1 MDMPVAGSIGNVID
15 QCDICMGGT
24 IKVFKN
30 FFDCWKLKASEAT
43 YCLIELSDFNR
54 VITLLETPLKD
65 AKLALGP
72 DFSYVSLIKVGLQH
86 DSDYWVGLAISWVS
100 DSSIQEAFVH
110 VDDLK
115 RLSQNRGS
123 SQRNRHLAKRELKRH
138 IVL

>member
-1 MDMPVAGSIGNVID
+1 MSDRCEAYIG
-15 QCDICMGGT
+15 G
-24 IKVFKN
+24 KVKIFKDN
-30 FFDCWKLKASEAT
+30 LNGWKLKAGKAT

-54 VITLLETPLKD
+54 VISLLEMPIED

-72 DFSYVSLIKVGLQH
+72 DFSYASVIKVGLQH
-86 DSDYWVGLAISWVS
+86 DSDYWVGLAISWIS
-100 DSSIQEAFVH
+100 DSSIHEAFVH

-138 IVL
+138 IVV